1 MSQIITDSLQLAAE
15 KGFTSIALPAMGT
28 GNLRFPRDVVADTM
42 FKTVMDF
49 SKANPG
55 TSVKDVRF
63 VLYDRDHPTIDVSPC
78 WKTFL
83 PTTYAVRGK
92 VMFSQV
98 SLILFRGRGGRE
110 KGVGYILYSRG

>member
-1 MSQIITDSLQLAAE
+1 MILFLFFLKMMSQIVTDSLQLAAQ

-49 SKANPG
+49 SRANPG

-63 VLYDRDHPTIDVSPC
+63 VLYDKDQPTIDVSPN
-78 WKTFL
+78 
-83 PTTYAVRGK
+83 GK
-92 VMFSQV
+92 IFSKQVHFRMTVLMFKA
-98 SLILFRGRGGRE
+98 LIFFVTG
-110 KGVGYILYSRG
+110 I